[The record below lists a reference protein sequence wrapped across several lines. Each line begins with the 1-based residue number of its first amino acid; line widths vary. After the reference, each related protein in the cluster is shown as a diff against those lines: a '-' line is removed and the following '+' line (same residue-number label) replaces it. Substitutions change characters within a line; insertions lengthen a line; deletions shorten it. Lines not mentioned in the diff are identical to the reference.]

1 MPIAYFQVLEDARCQ
16 MAVFDDR
23 IRALA
28 PQANGIII
36 PFRFDPSDHEAPALP
51 TWDMSYLY
59 AELWVDGELGPQL
72 VAAALPEFVTES
84 YRPNTILVPL
94 TYEAVAVLEDVR
106 GGGDLR
112 FTLQVQ
118 ATMVGS
124 AWRDQ
129 VPDLARRQ
137 TLEAWGLDRE
147 IIGPLRSAANV
158 DLHIAKLDWE
168 EEILPQ
174 WRQGATI
181 AASPSIPAIR
191 GRGTDFQRL
200 DIRALAR
207 TLCRAAPNADFEG
220 ILGQCR
226 APIVGL

>member
-1 MPIAYFQVLEDARCQ
+1 MPIAYFQVHKDARCQ
-16 MAVFDDR
+16 MTVFDDR

-28 PQANGIII
+28 PQADGIII
-36 PFRFDPSDHEAPALP
+36 PFRFDPSDHDAPALH

-59 AELWVDGELGPQL
+59 AELWVDRELRPQF

-84 YRPNTILVPL
+84 YRPNTIRVPL
-94 TYEAVAVLEDVR
+94 TSEAIAMLEDVR

-118 ATMVGS
+118 ATMVGI
-124 AWRDQ
+124 AWRNQ

-147 IIGPLRSAANV
+147 IIGPLRSADNV
-158 DLHIAKLDWE
+158 ALRIAKLDWE
-168 EEILPQ
+168 EEVLPQ
-174 WRQGATI
+174 WRQEATI
-181 AASPSIPAIR
+181 AVSPSVPAIR
-191 GRGTDFQRL
+191 GRRADVQRL
-200 DIRALAR
+200 DIHALAR
-207 TLCRAAPNADFEG
+207 TLCRATPNADFEG
-220 ILGQCR
+220 ILVQCR